1 MVVTTP
7 VTIPINNIQ
16 LNPGSLITV
25 NDLTWEQFEAML
37 SEREV
42 AGRRTRIAYC
52 EGTLV
57 IMSPLPA
64 HDRPHRI
71 IGDIVKVLLDSQ
83 ERDGRSSVRQ
93 QKCSNINI
101 FCILFSLLYGSN

>member
-1 MVVTTP
+1 
-7 VTIPINNIQ
+7 
-16 LNPGSLITV
+16 
-25 NDLTWEQFEAML
+25 
-37 SEREV
+37 
-42 AGRRTRIAYC
+42 
-52 EGTLV
+52 
-57 IMSPLPA
+57 MSPLPA
-64 HDRPHRI
+64 HEQTHRI